1 MTNDHLT
8 APEIDVLSRTVSGII
23 LGIGALAAFSVV
35 VSPFRDDLNTGTIAL
50 ILLVPVL
57 ISTVGGIAA
66 ALVVAALGAATFNFF
81 FTQPY
86 HSFRID
92 SGESSGSSPA
102 PPSEPAP
109 APRQSAAPVVEGES
123 PTFSNNEA
131 STQAAA
137 LQQAAQKGL
146 PFCEVCA
153 NA

>member
-92 SGESSGSSPA
+92 SGESI
-102 PPSEPAP
+102 
-109 APRQSAAPVVEGES
+109 
-123 PTFSNNEA
+123 
-131 STQAAA
+131 AA
-137 LQQAAQKGL
+137 L
-146 PFCEVCA
+146 
-153 NA
+153 